1 MKKILI
7 AVVILAV
14 LAYAGIVSSNNRIAE
29 GLQKQLVDCMLP
41 PNTELVDS
49 AAVAGRLQ
57 GNGNG
62 MQYFGV
68 ALIHSN
74 LDDGPLRTWYEAQLP
89 NEEYI
94 WVTRRESELF
104 DSSTRLFKDFED
116 DGHYWFVMLSRYNP
130 IGKDATLLDGLRDID
145 IRGH

>member
-1 MKKILI
+1 MKKALI
-7 AVVILAV
+7 ALLLIAAL
-14 LAYAGIVSSNNRIAE
+14 YAGIVVSNNRIAE
-29 GLQKQLVDCMLP
+29 DLRKQVAGCMLP
-41 PNTELVDS
+41 PGTELVDS
-49 AAVAGRLQ
+49 AAAAGKME

-62 MQYFGV
+62 MQYYGA
-68 ALIHSN
+68 ALIHSD
-74 LDDGPLRTWYEAQLP
+74 LDEGPLRTWYEAQLP
-89 NEEYI
+89 KEEYI

-104 DSSTRLFKDFED
+104 DSSTRLFKDYED

>member
-1 MKKILI
+1 MKKALI
-7 AVVILAV
+7 ALLLIAAL
-14 LAYAGIVSSNNRIAE
+14 YAGIVVSNNRIAE
-29 GLQKQLVDCMLP
+29 DLRKQVAGCMLP
-41 PNTELVDS
+41 PGTELVDS

-68 ALIHSN
+68 ALIHSD
-74 LDDGPLRTWYEAQLP
+74 LDEGPLRTWYEAHLP
-89 NEEYI
+89 KEEYI
-94 WVTRRESELF
+94 WLTRQESELF
-104 DSSTRLFKDFED
+104 DSSTRLFKDYED

>member
-1 MKKILI
+1 MKKALI
-7 AVVILAV
+7 ALLLIAAL
-14 LAYAGIVSSNNRIAE
+14 YAGIVVSNNRIAE
-29 GLQKQLVDCMLP
+29 DLRKQVAGCMLP
-41 PNTELVDS
+41 PGTELVDS

-68 ALIHSN
+68 ALIHSD
-74 LDDGPLRTWYEAQLP
+74 LDEGPLRTWYEAQLP
-89 NEEYI
+89 KEEYI
-94 WVTRRESELF
+94 WVTRQESELF
-104 DSSTRLFKDFED
+104 DSSTRLFKDYED

>member
-1 MKKILI
+1 MKKALI
-7 AVVILAV
+7 ALLLIAAL
-14 LAYAGIVSSNNRIAE
+14 YAGIVVSNNRIAE
-29 GLQKQLVDCMLP
+29 DLRKQVAGCMLP
-41 PNTELVDS
+41 LGTELVDS

-68 ALIHSN
+68 ALIHSD
-74 LDDGPLRTWYEAQLP
+74 LDEGPLRTWYEAQLP
-89 NEEYI
+89 KEEYI
-94 WVTRRESELF
+94 WLTRRESELF
-104 DSSTRLFKDFED
+104 DSSTRLFKDYED

>member
-74 LDDGPLRTWYEAQLP
+74 LDEGPLRTWYEAQLP

-116 DGHYWFVMLSRYNP
+116 DSHYWFVMLSRYNP

>member
-1 MKKILI
+1 MKKALI
-7 AVVILAV
+7 ALLLIAAL
-14 LAYAGIVSSNNRIAE
+14 YAGIVVSNNRIAE
-29 GLQKQLVDCMLP
+29 DLRKQVAGCMLP
-41 PNTELVDS
+41 PGTELVDS

-68 ALIHSN
+68 VLIHSN
-74 LDDGPLRTWYEAQLP
+74 LDEGPLRTWYEAQLP
-89 NEEYI
+89 KEEYI

-104 DSSTRLFKDFED
+104 DSSTRLFKDYED

>member
-1 MKKILI
+1 MKKALI
-7 AVVILAV
+7 ALLLIAAL
-14 LAYAGIVSSNNRIAE
+14 YAGIVVSNNRIAE
-29 GLQKQLVDCMLP
+29 GLRKQVAGCMLP
-41 PNTELVDS
+41 PGTELVDS

-74 LDDGPLRTWYEAQLP
+74 LDEGPLRTWYEAQLP

-145 IRGH
+145 IRGR

>member
-1 MKKILI
+1 MRTRVILLLLI
-7 AVVILAV
+7 AAL
-14 LAYAGIVSSNNRIAE
+14 YAGIVVSNNRIAE
-29 GLQKQLVDCMLP
+29 DLRKQVAGCMLP
-41 PNTELVDS
+41 PGTELVDS

-68 ALIHSN
+68 ALIHSD
-74 LDDGPLRTWYEAQLP
+74 LDEGPLRTWYEAQLP
-89 NEEYI
+89 KEEYI

-104 DSSTRLFKDFED
+104 DSSTRLFKDYED

>member
-1 MKKILI
+1 MKKALI
-7 AVVILAV
+7 ALLLIAAL
-14 LAYAGIVSSNNRIAE
+14 YAGIVVSNNSIAE
-29 GLQKQLVDCMLP
+29 DLRKQVAGCMLP
-41 PNTELVDS
+41 LGTELVDS

-68 ALIHSN
+68 ALIHSD
-74 LDDGPLRTWYEAQLP
+74 LDEGPLRTWYEAQLP
-89 NEEYI
+89 KEEYI
-94 WVTRRESELF
+94 WVTRQESELF
-104 DSSTRLFKDFED
+104 DSSTRLFKDYED

>member
-1 MKKILI
+1 MKKALI
-7 AVVILAV
+7 ALLLIAAL
-14 LAYAGIVSSNNRIAE
+14 YAGIVVSNNRIAE
-29 GLQKQLVDCMLP
+29 DLRKQVAGCMLP
-41 PNTELVDS
+41 PGTELVDS

-68 ALIHSN
+68 ALIHSD
-74 LDDGPLRTWYEAQLP
+74 LDEGPLRTWYEAQLP
-89 NEEYI
+89 KEEYI
-94 WVTRRESELF
+94 WLTRQESELF
-104 DSSTRLFKDFED
+104 DSSTRLFKDYED

>member
-1 MKKILI
+1 MKKALI
-7 AVVILAV
+7 ALLLIAAL
-14 LAYAGIVSSNNRIAE
+14 YAGIVVSNNRIAE
-29 GLQKQLVDCMLP
+29 DLRKQVAGCMLP
-41 PNTELVDS
+41 LGTELVDS

-68 ALIHSN
+68 ALIHSD
-74 LDDGPLRTWYEAQLP
+74 LDEGPLRTWYEAQLP
-89 NEEYI
+89 KEEYI

-104 DSSTRLFKDFED
+104 DSSTRLFKDYED

>member
-1 MKKILI
+1 MKKALI
-7 AVVILAV
+7 ALLLIAAL
-14 LAYAGIVSSNNRIAE
+14 YAGIVVSNNRIAE
-29 GLQKQLVDCMLP
+29 DLRKQVAGCMLP
-41 PNTELVDS
+41 LGTELVDS

-68 ALIHSN
+68 ALIHSD
-74 LDDGPLRTWYEAQLP
+74 LDEGPLRTWYEAQLP
-89 NEEYI
+89 KEEYI
-94 WVTRRESELF
+94 WLTRQESELF
-104 DSSTRLFKDFED
+104 DSSTRLFKDYED

>member
-1 MKKILI
+1 MKKALI
-7 AVVILAV
+7 ALLLIAAL
-14 LAYAGIVSSNNRIAE
+14 YAGIVVSNNRIAE
-29 GLQKQLVDCMLP
+29 DLRKQVAGCMLP
-41 PNTELVDS
+41 PGTELVDS

-68 ALIHSN
+68 ALIHSD
-74 LDDGPLRTWYEAQLP
+74 LDEGPLRTWYEAQLP
-89 NEEYI
+89 KEEYI
-94 WVTRRESELF
+94 WLTRRESELF
-104 DSSTRLFKDFED
+104 DSSTRLFKDYED

>member
-1 MKKILI
+1 MKKALI
-7 AVVILAV
+7 ALLLIAAL
-14 LAYAGIVSSNNRIAE
+14 YAGIVVSNNRIAE
-29 GLQKQLVDCMLP
+29 DLRKQVAGCMLP
-41 PNTELVDS
+41 PGTELVDS
-49 AAVAGRLQ
+49 AAVAGKME

-62 MQYFGV
+62 MQYYGA
-68 ALIHSN
+68 ALIHSD
-74 LDDGPLRTWYEAQLP
+74 LDEGPLRTWYEAQLP
-89 NEEYI
+89 KEEYI

-104 DSSTRLFKDFED
+104 DSSTRLFKDYED